1 MFATERQ
8 GQILDLVNEKGTVK
22 IGELTRLFSVS
33 VETIRRDLLELER
46 QNCLRRVHG
55 GALRIPRNGEYPDRS
70 ERTERNRA
78 RKAELVQ
85 NAVGLIHEN
94 DTIMVDC
101 GSTAVEF
108 ARMLTEH
115 FERLTVI
122 TNALDV
128 FEVLRRKERYELYL
142 CSGFFMSRENSFYG
156 SWTLEGLERFHAE
169 TAFIFPSAISMQ
181 YGIMDYDRELYC
193 VQRKMMELSN
203 RTVFCADSGKF
214 EKSGLLKL
222 ADVREGCMIVTD
234 SALEDEVFKLY
245 QENLISVFRGQG
257 NER

>member
-1 MFATERQ
+1 MFAVERQ
-8 GQILDLVNEKGTVK
+8 DQIAGLVNEKGTVR
-22 IGELTRLFSVS
+22 IGELTQLFSVS

-55 GALRIPRNGEYPDRS
+55 GALRIPQNGEYPDRS
-70 ERTERNRA
+70 ERTERNREQKTELVLNA
-78 RKAELVQ
+78 AELIQ
-85 NAVGLIHEN
+85 EN

-115 FERLTVI
+115 FEKLTVI

-142 CSGFFMSRENSFYG
+142 CSGFFLRRENSFYG
-156 SWTLEGLERFHAE
+156 SWTLEGLERFHAK

-181 YGIMDYDRELYC
+181 YGIMDYDRDLYC
-193 VQRKMMELSN
+193 VQQKMMELSD

-234 SALEDEVFKLY
+234 SALEDEVFGLY
-245 QENLISVFRGQG
+245 RDNQVRVFRGRE